1 MLLTPV
7 PLIRRLELALLA
19 PQLARA
25 EIEAGCAAAIQYDCV
40 AVFVKPHYV
49 EVARKALKDTHI
61 PVIAVVGFPHGSV
74 TTATKMYET
83 QDLCQRGADE
93 LAMVINLGALRDHD
107 DLAVRNDIAG
117 VVKTARGKP
126 ITVILETPLLTD
138 EEKTRACKIAEAAQA
153 SFVQTATG
161 FAPNPVLAADVQLL
175 RATCP
180 DLKVR
185 AAGGIATQAAA
196 LEMIGAGAERVVVSD
211 VVQVLSNE

>member
-25 EIEAGCAAAIQYDCV
+25 EIEADCAAAIQYDCV

-49 EVARKALKDTHI
+49 ELARKALKETHI
-61 PVIAVVGFPHGSV
+61 SVVSVVGFPHGGV

-107 DLAVRNDIAG
+107 DLVVRNDIAG

-138 EEKTRACKIAEAAQA
+138 EEKTRACKIAEAAKA

-161 FAPNPVLAADVQLL
+161 FAPSLVLAADVQLL
-175 RATCP
+175 RATSP

-211 VVQVLSNE
+211 VVQVLSSG

>member
-19 PQLARA
+19 PQLARV

-49 EVARKALKDTHI
+49 EVARKALKE
-61 PVIAVVGFPHGSV
+61 ARLVVVSTIGFPNGGA

-93 LAMVINLGALRDHD
+93 LAMVINLGALRDGD
-107 DLAVRNDIAG
+107 DLAVRNDIAN

-138 EEKTRACKIAEAAQA
+138 EEKARAGKIAQAAKA
-153 SFVQTATG
+153 SFVMTATG
-161 FAPNPVLAADVQLL
+161 CASNAATASDVQLL

-180 DLKVR
+180 DLKIR
-185 AAGGIATQAAA
+185 AAGGITTQAHA

-211 VVQVLSNE
+211 VAQVLREQ

>member
-25 EIEAGCAAAIQYDCV
+25 EIEVGCAAAIQYDCV

-61 PVIAVVGFPHGSV
+61 PVIAVVGFPHGGV

-126 ITVILETPLLTD
+126 ITVILETPRLTD
-138 EEKTRACKIAEAAQA
+138 EEKTRACKIAEAAKA

-185 AAGGIATQAAA
+185 AAGGIETQAAA
-196 LEMIGAGAERVVVSD
+196 LEMIGAGAERVVVTD
-211 VVQVLSNE
+211 VVKVLRSE

>member
-49 EVARKALKDTHI
+49 EVAHKALKDTHI
-61 PVIAVVGFPHGSV
+61 SVVSVVGFPHGGV

-83 QDLCQRGADE
+83 QDLVQRGADE

-107 DLAVRNDIAG
+107 DLAVRNDIQG
-117 VVKTARGKP
+117 VLNTARGKP
-126 ITVILETPLLTD
+126 ITVILEMPLLTD
-138 EEKTRACKIAEAAQA
+138 EEKVRAGKIAEAAKA

-161 FAPNPVLAADVQLL
+161 FMPSQAIAAEVRLL

-185 AAGGIATQAAA
+185 AAGDIATQAAA
-196 LEMIGAGAERVVVSD
+196 LELVGAGAERVVVND
-211 VVQVLSNE
+211 VEKLLSN

>member
-138 EEKTRACKIAEAAQA
+138 EEKTRACKIAEAAKA

-161 FAPNPVLAADVQLL
+161 FAPSLVLAADVTLL

>member
-211 VVQVLSNE
+211 VVQMLSNE